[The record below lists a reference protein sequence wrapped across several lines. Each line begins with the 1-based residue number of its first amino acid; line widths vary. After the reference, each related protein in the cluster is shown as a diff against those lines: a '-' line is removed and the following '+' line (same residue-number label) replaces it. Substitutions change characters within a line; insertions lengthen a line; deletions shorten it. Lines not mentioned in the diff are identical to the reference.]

1 MAISAKPTSGQRR
14 RLCLKACKCNFRLAC
29 DPPVCSSGWLYD
41 LDAFDRVQPGHWMA
55 LKSFVPGGLVFNFLS
70 VPGSSSECQPSSR
83 LQKGSGQSDGCRGHF
98 CRKENLLRFVFE
110 LVLEKIKIL
119 MHLLFK
125 HSLDLNSVC
134 LGLRLGELIAVF
146 LDLTQVPVA

>member
-1 MAISAKPTSGQRR
+1 
-14 RLCLKACKCNFRLAC
+14 
-29 DPPVCSSGWLYD
+29 
-41 LDAFDRVQPGHWMA
+41 MA

-70 VPGSSSECQPSSR
+70 VQGSSSECQPSSR

-146 LDLTQVPVA
+146 LDLTQVPVRYAPLAVFSFSLSLTSQDRGTFLKFMILREIVTSRSLLLSNFPRSAPPIVAR